1 VHGGIITYIVNP
13 YKNAY
18 EMIFGSDITGEA
30 IIPIVKNN
38 GGYISNL
45 YGNEVK
51 INGENELNEFIKL
64 QKNKGFYPYVT
75 DKEG

>member
-1 VHGGIITYIVNP
+1 
-13 YKNAY
+13 
-18 EMIFGSDITGEA
+18 MIFGSDIIGKA

-38 GGYISNL
+38 GRYISNL

-75 DKEG
+75 DKKNTKN